1 MPDDLS
7 ALTLRNV
14 DSGITSDWLVRVGM
28 HAIVH
33 AALGLH
39 AMLSIPVRL
48 VPELCHAEKQL
59 TIGQHKV
66 KPFV

>member
-1 MPDDLS
+1 
-7 ALTLRNV
+7 
-14 DSGITSDWLVRVGM
+14 M

-48 VPELCHAEKQL
+48 VPESCHAEEQL
-59 TIGQHKV
+59 AIGQHKV
-66 KPFV
+66 EPFV